1 MEADLLHGVGLVSS
15 RNNEYFVKPKTNPGE
30 NALRILEYIQ
40 FFHAGPRLPLG
51 QGQSLLGVALP
62 SPIAAGAR
70 ERRLLFFFERE
81 RGDC

>member
-51 QGQSLLGVALP
+51 QGQSLFR
-62 SPIAAGAR
+62 SSAAVSYSCRGKR
-70 ERRLLFFFERE
+70 EETAFFF
-81 RGDC
+81 